1 VGSMG
6 GAGCF
11 TLVLLSAMGSPFGT
25 HVPPCNYTAALEP
38 CRMEVRS
45 HRPQLTPPGQLT
57 AYLQER
63 VFRT

>member
-1 VGSMG
+1 MG

-25 HVPPCNYTAALEP
+25 PHSALLHAGVGAMP
-38 CRMEVRS
+38 SVEVRCY
-45 HRPQLTPPGQLT
+45 RPQFTPPGQLT